1 MTVFQVKSDSASISS
16 DISQGGAGTSDY
28 EQFDS
33 DLQALAQAC
42 GMTLKPLPKSLTG

>member
-1 MTVFQVKSDSASISS
+1 MTIFQVESDSTSISS
-16 DISQGGAGTSDY
+16 DISQGGASDY